1 MLHNDLICSYELHLS
16 KALHLVPRGLKYRAH
31 VCSAALSLN
40 HWLSISISISSPT
53 SISTGTCPFLPCN
66 PSYWLISREASPPLP
81 PVHHQMLLSSRSSR
95 SSSSRRGRGWRRRA
109 RGLFFLQHTLIVH

>member
-66 PSYWLISREASPPLP
+66 PSYWLISRGQMGILNVKLP
-81 PVHHQMLLSSRSSR
+81 AVEMLSRPNVGSS
-95 SSSSRRGRGWRRRA
+95 
-109 RGLFFLQHTLIVH
+109 